1 MKTEILR
8 TGFCHCRKNRY
19 HRREQ
24 LLSNITEPHLH
35 PSCCLSEVLPITAL
49 NSPTGKSIAINN
61 NWTITLPL
69 CTIHSII
76 HSLVLNLAFLSGFLK
91 SINSLV
97 IKRRLYISSYCK
109 GHSTSVQAGMSY
121 IFTMTSLIELTEHP
135 LLCVEEKRTLQK
147 AARNKPSSLLSE
159 I

>member
-8 TGFCHCRKNRY
+8 TGFCHCKKNRY

-91 SINSLV
+91 SINSWKESGNMGV
-97 IKRRLYISSYCK
+97 KCFAQK
-109 GHSTSVQAGMSY
+109 HN
-121 IFTMTSLIELTEHP
+121 
-135 LLCVEEKRTLQK
+135 TLQDNGLFAPVASQLRLHK
-147 AARNKPSSLLSE
+147 QR
-159 I
+159 